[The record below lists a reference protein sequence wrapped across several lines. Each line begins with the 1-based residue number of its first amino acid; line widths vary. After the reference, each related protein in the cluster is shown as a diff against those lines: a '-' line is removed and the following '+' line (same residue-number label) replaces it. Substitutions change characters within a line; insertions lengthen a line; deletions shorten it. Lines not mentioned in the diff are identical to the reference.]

1 MTIARCFPIALIM
14 AGCTFAAP
22 EGVAGDE
29 DGDAGDPVDIPPAP
43 EPVAR
48 HCSADQNDPDLVLC
62 VDFEDPSLAQRAL
75 DGSKNPIDVTAVN
88 VGSSMRIPS
97 TEQAAEISL
106 ASTLDVP
113 ASPKLDLPKL
123 TIEMWI
129 RPSLD
134 PFTSQ
139 GLFDNPGQYRM
150 LYENR
155 RQVRCGLAA
164 ASASIDSQDS
174 LPLGR
179 WSHVACRYD
188 GKELRVYLNGH
199 LSKCGTLPRGATTT
213 SGGEAIGSLLQ
224 GVSGTRTHSSP
235 FLGGVDNVRVY
246 GRARTDADLCAAA
259 GQPAGSCR
267 TACPDDDRDGPGPG
281 GPGPGG
287 H

>member
-1 MTIARCFPIALIM
+1 MTIARYFPIALIM
-14 AGCTFAAP
+14 AGCTFSAP
-22 EGVAGDE
+22 EGVAGDDVD
-29 DGDAGDPVDIPPAP
+29 DGGDPVDIPPAP
-43 EPVAR
+43 QPVAR
-48 HCSADQNDPDLVLC
+48 HCSADQSDLDLALC
-62 VDFEDPSLAQRAL
+62 IDFEDPSLAQRAL
-75 DGSKNPIDVTAVN
+75 DGSKNPADVTAVN

-97 TEQAAEISL
+97 TEKAAELSP

-113 ASPKLDLPKL
+113 ASPKLDLQKF

-129 RPSLD
+129 RPNLD
-134 PFTSQ
+134 PFTPQ

-150 LYENR
+150 LYETKR
-155 RQVRCGLAA
+155 EVRCGLAA
-164 ASASIDSQDS
+164 GSASIDSRDS

-199 LSKCGTLPRGATTT
+199 LSECGSLSRGATTP

-224 GVSGTRTHSSP
+224 VSGTRTHSSP

-267 TACPDDDRDGPGPG
+267 TECPDDDRSGPGPG
-281 GPGPGG
+281 GLGG